1 MAITVIISLLISIM
15 VSTISLA
22 EVVECRLARGKSAHK
37 VLTFNSLWRLP
48 LGKNPRKIRL
58 KDEKKTGDSHENP
71 HPDDANTFV
80 RAASGVSFQGGKGS
94 DPVSLLLAQDSRR
107 FLGVSDFTVSYS
119 KVASNLRTKSW
130 GAPTVS
136 MIPLATDADIK
147 SLENDGRDYTSFRKR
162 YKEDY
167 EAMTTL
173 PSGEILIVSSGSD
186 SRKFPKK
193 KSYRSVMIIFEPGS
207 KKVTRFEVP
216 EFYSRLN
223 RDTRIVGNGRGAGI
237 NIEGVAIKPG
247 PMQDHKISF
256 FHRGNYGESGEDA
269 VVEFSLKEWLL
280 ALKSGIHEKLAAV
293 PIIRV
298 VKFKMPQIKVEEANG
313 KMRIFRANLGDALFG
328 YLKGR
333 STFLMPVGVEA
344 DYIDKN
350 RIHHDGDVVFV
361 GLAVWQVATTG
372 KPASCKVFQAPGD
385 PLPGQLSRFGK
396 LEGLAAYSLTGKN
409 AFEKSW
415 YSDTA
420 LLVGVTDVDSEIQPS
435 MLTALSF

>member
-1 MAITVIISLLISIM
+1 M
-15 VSTISLA
+15 
-22 EVVECRLARGKSAHK
+22 
-37 VLTFNSLWRLP
+37 
-48 LGKNPRKIRL
+48 L
-58 KDEKKTGDSHENP
+58 KP
-71 HPDDANTFV
+71 
-80 RAASGVSFQGGKGS
+80 
-94 DPVSLLLAQDSRR
+94 
-107 FLGVSDFTVSYS
+107 
-119 KVASNLRTKSW
+119 
-130 GAPTVS
+130 
-136 MIPLATDADIK
+136 
-147 SLENDGRDYTSFRKR
+147 GR
-162 YKEDY
+162 
-167 EAMTTL
+167 
-173 PSGEILIVSSGSD
+173 
-186 SRKFPKK
+186 
-193 KSYRSVMIIFEPGS
+193 
-207 KKVTRFEVP
+207 
-216 EFYSRLN
+216 
-223 RDTRIVGNGRGAGI
+223 
-237 NIEGVAIKPG
+237 VAIKPG